1 MPDKEICSM
10 GNVLL
15 EQADR
20 IADEALKQGRERGFA
35 PLTVAIMDAGGHL
48 VVLKRS
54 DNSSIMRPQLA
65 MAKAWGVL
73 SMGFGGREL
82 ARRAQAAPALFASLN
97 VISDGRMAPVAGGA
111 LIRDAAGHIVG
122 SIGISGDTSDNDE
135 ICLIPAVRAAGL
147 VPDTGDPL

>member
-1 MPDKEICSM
+1 MS
-10 GNVLL
+10 NVLL

-48 VVLKRS
+48 VVLKRADRS
-54 DNSSIMRPQLA
+54 GIMRPQLA

-73 SMGFGGREL
+73 GMGLGGREL
-82 ARRAQAAPALFASLN
+82 ARRAQGAPAFFAALN
-97 VISDGRMAPVAGGA
+97 TISEGRIAPVAGGA
-111 LIRDAAGHIVG
+111 LIRDAAGNVIG

-135 ICLIPAVRAAGL
+135 LCLIPAVRAAGL
-147 VPDTGDPL
+147 TPDTGDPL